1 MTDSPDMLVFPLN
14 GFKGAHPKDLLRSLF
29 NLGRDEMRR

>member
-1 MTDSPDMLVFPLN
+1 MLVFLLN
-14 GFKGAHPKDLLRSLF
+14 GFKGAHPKDLFPSLF